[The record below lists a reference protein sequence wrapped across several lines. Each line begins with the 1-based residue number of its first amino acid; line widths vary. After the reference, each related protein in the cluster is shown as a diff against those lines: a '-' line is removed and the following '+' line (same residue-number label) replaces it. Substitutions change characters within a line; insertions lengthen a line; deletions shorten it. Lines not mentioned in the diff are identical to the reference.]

1 MQNLKY
7 EYYTF
12 IIHLM
17 TNTTCK
23 YLRFSAD
30 STISKFDIS
39 KQCVIISTISC
50 AICKKYFHALKNL
63 KLAFHTGIQW
73 LMSVPNAGM
82 KRANLMCKRFT
93 CQLNVL
99 HAP

>member
-1 MQNLKY
+1 MCY
-7 EYYTF
+7 H
-12 IIHLM
+12 IHNFMCGL
-17 TNTTCK
+17 
-23 YLRFSAD
+23 
-30 STISKFDIS
+30 
-39 KQCVIISTISC
+39 Q
-50 AICKKYFHALKNL
+50 KYFHALKNL